1 MSKPIVTISGGA
13 KTPFWPGV
21 AAAAWCGLVYFAFGS
36 DWTFRPRPSLYA
48 HHTLTAQAWLHGR
61 LHVTAAEIERQYM
74 CNTLRRDGRS
84 FDPARTN
91 AELQAAYYDSKAEY
105 FRKLGVQERDVEA
118 EVAGSI
124 RRAYLDWIH
133 IDDRYYA
140 YWPPVPALMFVPFV
154 ALFGP
159 GVSDVVV
166 ANVLGAVTVFCVYAM
181 LAALRFHWP
190 VLTRRACLG
199 LTLFYGLG
207 TCHMY
212 QASVG
217 QVWLITQ
224 LLATLFLIFAIT
236 IGLRS
241 IGGRTGDD
249 GKPELIRP
257 GTFVAAGVVLA
268 LGLLSRNTIILAAPF
283 FVITLWV
290 AVRDSSRRFAR
301 FVTLG
306 CMFAGVLLCA
316 VAVQLTFNHARFGHA
331 LDFGQGHL
339 ADEGGN
345 ALFSEEFKT
354 FGRFSTYYVPRNLWY
369 YFVNPGIR
377 EYPAFE
383 SAQVGWTFDPMGNSL
398 FLVSPPMVYLFL
410 CGRQRRRWLLG
421 AIVAGA
427 MPGTVALMLF
437 HGTGW
442 YQFGQRYL
450 LDIMPFLVMLV
461 AFGMR
466 GRLSR
471 VSIALVL
478 LSLATN
484 AWGTYRFLV
493 EQG

>member
-1 MSKPIVTISGGA
+1 MTISSE
-13 KTPFWPGV
+13 KRTPLWPGV

-36 DWTFRPRPSLYA
+36 DWTFRPRPSLYV
-48 HHTLTAQAWLHGR
+48 HHTLAAQAWLQGR
-61 LHVTAAEIERQYM
+61 LHVTAAEIERQFM
-74 CNTLRRDGRS
+74 RNTLRRDGRS
-84 FDPARTN
+84 FDPVRTD
-91 AELQAAYYDSKAEY
+91 AELHAAYDDSKAEY
-105 FRKLGVQERDVEA
+105 FRSLGVPERDIET

-140 YWPPVPALMFVPFV
+140 YWPPVPALMIVPLV

-166 ANVLGAVTVFCVYAM
+166 ANFLGAVSVFWVYVM
-181 LAALRFHWP
+181 LAALRRHWP
-190 VLTRRACLG
+190 AFTRRACLG

-212 QASVG
+212 QACAG

-224 LLATLFLIFAIT
+224 LSATFFLIIAIAL
-236 IGLRS
+236 GFRS
-241 IGGRTGDD
+241 FGVRTGDD
-249 GKPELIRP
+249 GKPEVFRP
-257 GTFVAAGVVLA
+257 GSFVAAAVALA
-268 LGLLSRNTIILAAPF
+268 LGFLSRNTIILAAPF
-283 FVITLWV
+283 FAVLLWV
-290 AVRDSSRRFAR
+290 AVRNSSRRFAR
-301 FVTLG
+301 FMTLG
-306 CMFAGVLLCA
+306 CMFSGVLLCA
-316 VAVQLTFNHARFGHA
+316 VAVQLAFNDARFDRP
-331 LDFGQGHL
+331 LDFGQEHL

-354 FGRFSTYYVPRNLWY
+354 FGRFSIHFIPRNLWY

-377 EYPAFE
+377 EYPAIE

-410 CGRQRRRWLLG
+410 CGRQRRRWLPG
-421 AIVAGA
+421 AVLAGA
-427 MPGTVALMLF
+427 MPGTAALMLF

-450 LDIMPFLVMLV
+450 LDVMAFLLLLV

-484 AWGTYRFLV
+484 AWGTYRFIV